1 MTRRAGCPPPPSS
14 HHHDRTRT
22 LVSWAPRHIVTPLV
36 NRTPNEKPQ
45 VNTYYYVRPMD
56 DIREDPSRV
65 PLLVFF
71 PVKPQ
76 PHYKGEGRVE
86 RNGTLEKRGSLD
98 QHNLTWGNVG
108 VVSVPLKAT
117 SSDLNRCPKKD
128 HHQEKGAR
136 DVRAQAQ
143 ASKVVEVLGE
153 VGERNP
159 RWRG

>member
-1 MTRRAGCPPPPSS
+1 
-14 HHHDRTRT
+14 
-22 LVSWAPRHIVTPLV
+22 
-36 NRTPNEKPQ
+36 
-45 VNTYYYVRPMD
+45 MD
-56 DIREDPSRV
+56 DIREDPSRA

-76 PHYKGEGRVE
+76 PLMKREGRVE
-86 RNGTLEKRGSLD
+86 RNVTLKKRGSLD
-98 QHNLTWGNVG
+98 QHNLPWGDVG

-143 ASKVVEVLGE
+143 ASKVVEVLGG
-153 VGERNP
+153 V
-159 RWRG
+159 

>member
-1 MTRRAGCPPPPSS
+1 
-14 HHHDRTRT
+14 
-22 LVSWAPRHIVTPLV
+22 
-36 NRTPNEKPQ
+36 
-45 VNTYYYVRPMD
+45 MD
-56 DIREDPSRV
+56 DIREDPSRA

-98 QHNLTWGNVG
+98 QHNLPWGNVG

-128 HHQEKGAR
+128 HHQEKGVR
-136 DVRAQAQ
+136 DVRAQTQ
-143 ASKVVEVLGE
+143 VSKVVEVLGE

>member
-1 MTRRAGCPPPPSS
+1 
-14 HHHDRTRT
+14 
-22 LVSWAPRHIVTPLV
+22 
-36 NRTPNEKPQ
+36 
-45 VNTYYYVRPMD
+45 MD
-56 DIREDPSRV
+56 DIREDPSSA

-71 PVKPQ
+71 PVKPLR
-76 PHYKGEGRVE
+76 EGRVE

-108 VVSVPLKAT
+108 VVSVPLKDT

-143 ASKVVEVLGE
+143 ASNVVEVLGE

>member
-1 MTRRAGCPPPPSS
+1 M
-14 HHHDRTRT
+14 
-22 LVSWAPRHIVTPLV
+22 
-36 NRTPNEKPQ
+36 
-45 VNTYYYVRPMD
+45 RPVD
-56 DIREDPSRV
+56 DIREDPSRA

-98 QHNLTWGNVG
+98 QHNLPWGDVG